1 MKKLLTVIC
10 LIVCIVSAAS
20 AQKMLT
26 LEEAIA
32 TALQYNYDIRVAK
45 NDSLLYDLNQSYAYA
60 AFLPRLN
67 ATSAIVFNN
76 NDLKQQLADG
86 SIRQQKGIRSDN
98 TQASLNL
105 NWTLFDG
112 LKMFATRDKINE
124 FVTLGKLTIRN
135 QLVNT
140 IANVINTYYDIVRQK
155 QQLKAIEE
163 QMGINEELVL
173 QAEKKLSVGLAA
185 KPELLQAKI
194 DLNAQKAAKLTQLT
208 LIEQLKEQLNE
219 WMAVAPGSSYD
230 VADSIPINMNLNAG
244 EILAASAVS
253 NPAFEVAQQQ
263 IKIAS
268 LTLKERKADRF
279 PVIQFNSAYNFSRTN
294 NQTVLNNFT
303 PLFNRNRGFNYGF
316 SATIPL
322 FNGFNVRRLIREAA
336 IDVEYRTL
344 LKDYEV
350 ARVQIAATRAYK
362 EYDLQKKTL
371 ALEEENILMAKE
383 NVTIAMERYR
393 LGLSTVLELRES
405 QRSLEVAYS
414 RLINARYNTKVAE
427 TELMRLRGDLVQ

>member
-67 ATSAIVFNN
+67 ANSAIVFNS

-230 VADSIPINMNLNAG
+230 VADSIPINMNLSAG

-253 NPAFEVAQQQ
+253 NPAIEVAQQQ

-279 PVIQFNSAYNFSRTN
+279 PVIQFNSAYNFSRTK
-294 NQTVLNNFT
+294 
-303 PLFNRNRGFNYGF
+303 PY
-316 SATIPL
+316 
-322 FNGFNVRRLIREAA
+322 
-336 IDVEYRTL
+336 
-344 LKDYEV
+344 
-350 ARVQIAATRAYK
+350 
-362 EYDLQKKTL
+362 
-371 ALEEENILMAKE
+371 
-383 NVTIAMERYR
+383 
-393 LGLSTVLELRES
+393 
-405 QRSLEVAYS
+405 
-414 RLINARYNTKVAE
+414 
-427 TELMRLRGDLVQ
+427 

>member
-1 MKKLLTVIC
+1 MLHNKIDMKKLLTVIC

-67 ATSAIVFNN
+67 ANSAIVFNS

-230 VADSIPINMNLNAG
+230 VADSIPINMNLSAG

-253 NPAFEVAQQQ
+253 NPAIEVAQQQ

-279 PVIQFNSAYNFSRTN
+279 PVIQFNSAYNFSRT
-294 NQTVLNNFT
+294 
-303 PLFNRNRGFNYGF
+303 
-316 SATIPL
+316 
-322 FNGFNVRRLIREAA
+322 
-336 IDVEYRTL
+336 
-344 LKDYEV
+344 
-350 ARVQIAATRAYK
+350 
-362 EYDLQKKTL
+362 
-371 ALEEENILMAKE
+371 
-383 NVTIAMERYR
+383 
-393 LGLSTVLELRES
+393 
-405 QRSLEVAYS
+405 
-414 RLINARYNTKVAE
+414 
-427 TELMRLRGDLVQ
+427 